1 MDSNTLLPQPFID
14 KMSNIL
20 PEHLNIQDLIKF
32 CQRPLRRAIRVNT
45 LKISVADFQLR
56 AIEQGWRLTPIP
68 WCTEGFWIEIDN
80 EDELHPLGNS
90 AEHLAGLCYIQEAS
104 SMMPVAALFH
114 FFEKSETSIL
124 LDAAAA
130 PGSKTTQMAA
140 NMKNRGL
147 IIANEFSSSRIKMLH
162 ANIQRCGIKNVA
174 LTHFDAAVFGKWLP
188 DTFDAILL
196 DAPCSGEGTVRKDRY
211 AMKNWS
217 QSAIESIAAM
227 QQELILSAFH
237 ALKENGILIYST
249 CTLSHEENQ
258 DICHFLKN
266 RFPEHIEFLDLNS
279 LFPGAH
285 KTRTEEGFLHIWPQ
299 VYDSEGFFVAA
310 IKKTRSSSFEPTQKR
325 LGKFPFTVADKKTRQ
340 DLYRYFE
347 TQFGITEI
355 EGELYQRD
363 QEFWLFPEQIVPL
376 ISELR
381 FSRLGI
387 KIAEQFGKGR
397 KTGFKTVH
405 EFVRC
410 YGDQAEHKLELNA
423 EQAQAFYQGR
433 DIRDIE
439 TNGTKGEVFL
449 SYRDNVI
456 GLGKALNNRVKN
468 NLPRE
473 LIRDNNL
480 FIK

>member
-1 MDSNTLLPQPFID
+1 MDSNTLLPRPFID
-14 KMSNIL
+14 KMQQIL
-20 PEHLNIQDLIKF
+20 PEHLNIQDLIDF

-45 LKISVADFQLR
+45 LKISVADFKLR
-56 AIEQGWRLTPIP
+56 ALEHGWILTPIP
-68 WCTEGFWIEIDN
+68 WCEEGFWIEIEN
-80 EDELHPLGNS
+80 EEDGNPLGNS

-114 FFEKSETSIL
+114 FFEKSESSIL

-140 NMKNRGL
+140 KMDNHGL

-196 DAPCSGEGTVRKDRY
+196 DAPCSGEGTVRKDKY

-217 QSAIESIAAM
+217 QSAIETIAAM

-237 ALKENGILIYST
+237 ALKADGILIYST

-258 DICHFLKN
+258 DICHFLKD
-266 RFPEHIEFLDLNS
+266 RFPEQIEFLDLNS
-279 LFPGAH
+279 LFPDAD
-285 KTRTEEGFLHIWPQ
+285 KARTEEGFLHIWPQ

-310 IKKTRSSSFEPTQKR
+310 IKKICSSKPEMAKKR
-325 LGKFPFTVADKKTRQ
+325 LGKFPFVQADKNTTQ
-340 DLYRYFE
+340 SLYRYFKS
-347 TQFGITEI
+347 QFAITDI

-363 QEFWLFPEQIVPL
+363 QEFWLFPEQIIPL

-387 KIAEQFGKGR
+387 KIAEQFGKGA
-397 KTGFKTVH
+397 KAGFKTTH
-405 EFVRC
+405 EFVSC
-410 YGDQAEHKLELNA
+410 YGGQASKQIELDA

-433 DIRDIE
+433 DIRDID
-439 TNGTKGEVFL
+439 TNGNNGEVIL
-449 SYRDNVI
+449 SYRGNVI
-456 GLGKALNNRVKN
+456 GFGKALKNRIKN
-468 NLPRE
+468 SLPRE